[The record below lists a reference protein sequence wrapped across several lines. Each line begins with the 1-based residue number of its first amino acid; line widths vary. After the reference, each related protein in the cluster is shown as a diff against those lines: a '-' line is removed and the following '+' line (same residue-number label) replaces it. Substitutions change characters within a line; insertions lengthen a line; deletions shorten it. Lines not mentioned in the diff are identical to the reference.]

1 MGLVMYGFSINL
13 LLSNLNYSAQDT
25 RKFAYGADVLRLW
38 AATVE
43 YWKDVSIGPTV
54 IAQVAESLRKLRN
67 SARFCLA
74 NLGPPDAL
82 AKMERVPMAEMG
94 YVRRL
99 IVLSSERDSLI
110 RFSSF
115 AAVG

>member
-1 MGLVMYGFSINL
+1 M
-13 LLSNLNYSAQDT
+13 QDKT
-25 RKFAYGADVLRLW
+25 KVPYGADVLRLW

-43 YWKDVSIGPTV
+43 YWKDMSIGPTV

-74 NLGPPDAL
+74 NLGPPEAL
-82 AKMERVPMAEMG
+82 AKMERVPRVEMG

-99 IVLSSERDSLI
+99 VVPSSKRDSLMKFFVLVCWCRLKNTSCMNYI
-110 RFSSF
+110 I
-115 AAVG
+115 

>member
-1 MGLVMYGFSINL
+1 M
-13 LLSNLNYSAQDT
+13 QDKT
-25 RKFAYGADVLRLW
+25 KVAYGADVLRLW
-38 AATVE
+38 VATVE

-74 NLGPPDAL
+74 NIGPPETL
-82 AKMERVPMAEMG
+82 KKMERIPKTEMG

-99 IVLSSERDSLI
+99 TFFLPSVIP
-110 RFSSF
+110 
-115 AAVG
+115 

>member
-1 MGLVMYGFSINL
+1 M
-13 LLSNLNYSAQDT
+13 QDKT
-25 RKFAYGADVLRLW
+25 KVAYGVDVLRLW

-43 YWKDVSIGPTV
+43 YWKDMSIGPTV

-74 NLGPPDAL
+74 NLGPPEAL
-82 AKMERVPMAEMG
+82 AKMERVPKAEMG

-99 IVLSSERDSLI
+99 FVSFLRARFVLI
-110 RFSSF
+110 RTYVLVYWCRLKNTLCMSYII
-115 AAVG
+115 

>member
-1 MGLVMYGFSINL
+1 MGLIMYGSGPVCCYQM
-13 LLSNLNYSAQDT
+13 LNCLVQDKT
-25 RKFAYGADVLRLW
+25 NVAYGADVLRLW

-74 NLGPPDAL
+74 NIGSPEAL
-82 AKMERVPMAEMG
+82 AKMERIPKAEMG

-99 IVLSSERDSLI
+99 MFFLPSVIP
-110 RFSSF
+110 
-115 AAVG
+115 